1 MGFTVNNTVGQL
13 TLRIKKNN
21 GFQVSN
27 EGVWKQCFVSF
38 LFPTESRTAE
48 LQVDRQ

>member
-1 MGFTVNNTVGQL
+1 MGFTVNNTLGQL

-27 EGVWKQCFVSF
+27 EGFGNSALSSF
-38 LFPTESRTAE
+38 LVPTESRTAG
-48 LQVDRQ
+48 LRVGRQ